1 EDRRTVR
8 SLVGV
13 RDDPKVADILVTTTV
28 DALAFVEGLRA
39 NDLGL
44 ELAERGANLV
54 FALGVLGGEL
64 GRRLVD
70 RRVDGVVTLM
80 LGEDVERLANA
91 GLAGVHALLA
101 EGLVDGG
108 SDEDLLFQSRTLL
121 QLIDGVD
128 DRQ

>member
-1 EDRRTVR
+1 ESSVADLSPRGTAHRASLADAVGREVVVQQEVAVDVAADGVEALTVALRTQGRRHVGLRLAALEDRRTVR

-54 FALGVLGGEL
+54 FALG
-64 GRRLVD
+64 
-70 RRVDGVVTLM
+70 
-80 LGEDVERLANA
+80 
-91 GLAGVHALLA
+91 
-101 EGLVDGG
+101 
-108 SDEDLLFQSRTLL
+108 
-121 QLIDGVD
+121 
-128 DRQ
+128 